1 MLKVFV
7 YGTLLEGEGNHGV
20 IADMVDDIQP
30 ATLPGHD
37 LHFYGTPTSF
47 PYIREAN
54 DDAIVIGEVFYFADA
69 DADAALHR
77 LDSLESHPRFYERKE
92 TVVDVNGVEETVFVY
107 TMPEHR
113 QRDGGQV
120 FMNNFRRRFGGETSQ
135 GSLRRRKENER
146 KATV

>member
-20 IADMVDDIQP
+20 IADLVDDIQP
-30 ATLPGHD
+30 ATLPGYD
-37 LHFYGTPTSF
+37 LHFYGSPNSF
-47 PYIREAN
+47 PYIRRAN
-54 DDAIVIGEVFYFADA
+54 DDAVVIGEVLYFADA

-92 TVVDVNGVEETVFVY
+92 FVVDVDGDPGPAVWIY
-107 TMPEHR
+107 TMPESR

-120 FMNNFRRRFGGETSQ
+120 YKNSFRDRRLAVY
-135 GSLRRRKENER
+135 GSGRKVT
-146 KATV
+146 A